1 MRSTPTI
8 RTAGPAD
15 LGAVARLLEEAG
27 QSFDDRTYTTIPGR
41 RYLLVLDAP
50 DGELAAAAQLVIEGR
65 RGHLAMLT
73 IARRF
78 EGTGLELRIIGVIE
92 AMCDAFGV
100 DTLDVPPRRAA

>member
-15 LGAVARLLEEAG
+15 LPAVERLLEEAG
-27 QSFDDRTYTTIPGR
+27 QSFDDRTPTPGA

-50 DGELAAAAQLVIEGR
+50 EGDLAAAAQLVIDGR

-73 IARRF
+73 VAPRF
-78 EGTGLELRIIGVIE
+78 QGTGLEDRIIAVIE

-100 DTLDVPPRRAA
+100 DTLDVPPCRAA